1 MSSTHTP
8 REVRVGTAVGHRF
21 THDIAIGPHRL
32 VADEPT
38 ELAGEDLGPA
48 PHDFVL
54 AGLGACTSMTI
65 KMYADRKG
73 WPVESI
79 DVRLS
84 GRHEGGR
91 YLIERAITLHGPL
104 DAEQRARLIEI
115 ANKCPVHKTLSGTI
129 QIDTHE
135 RSAP

>member
-8 REVRVGTAVGHRF
+8 REVRVATAVGHRF
-21 THDIAIGPHRL
+21 TQDIAIGPHRL
-32 VADEPT
+32 VADEPA
-38 ELAGEDLGPA
+38 ELQGEDLGIA

-73 WPVESI
+73 WPVESV
-79 DVRLS
+79 DVRLN
-84 GRHEGGR
+84 GRHEDGR
-91 YLIERAITLHGPL
+91 YLIERVITLHGPL
-104 DAEQRARLIEI
+104 DDEQRARLVEI

-129 QIDTHE
+129 QIDTRE
-135 RSAP
+135 QKAT